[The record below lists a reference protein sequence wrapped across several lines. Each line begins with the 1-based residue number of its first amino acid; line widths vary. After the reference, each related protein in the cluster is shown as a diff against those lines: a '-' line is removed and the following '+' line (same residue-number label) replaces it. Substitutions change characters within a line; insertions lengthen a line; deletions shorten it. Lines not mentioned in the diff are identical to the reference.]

1 MSETFEDSFIQA
13 AFSVQVVPVL
23 TDYKVQS
30 ETVSLVVVLDT
41 FEGKISQTLSMT
53 IFNNYT
59 YEQAFRKIFTDEYFK
74 QPVYFP
80 AYSWLL
86 GLKEGIIYDL
96 EILAHNFC
104 KISFTKTKQAV
115 SVSSSPRKSAHCSVR
130 VGVHANW
137 IPSVAVSTA
146 SVQQTE

>member
-1 MSETFEDSFIQA
+1 
-13 AFSVQVVPVL
+13 
-23 TDYKVQS
+23 
-30 ETVSLVVVLDT
+30 
-41 FEGKISQTLSMT
+41 MT

-96 EILAHNFC
+96 EILAQNFC
-104 KISFTKTKQAV
+104 KIRFTKMKQAV
-115 SVSSSPRKSAHCSVR
+115 SVSSSRKRNARFCAKGEVR
-130 VGVHANW
+130 AGS
-137 IPSVAVSTA
+137 IPSVTVSTA
-146 SVQQTE
+146 SVQRTE